1 MSSLF
6 SFTIELLVVDISSN
20 ENSGITLTTYFL
32 GLPINL
38 AQNFINLGLMAR

>member
-6 SFTIELLVVDISSN
+6 SFTKELVVVDISSN
-20 ENSGITLTTYFL
+20 ENSGITLTTY
-32 GLPINL
+32 GSGPRIYL